1 MTKNLNS
8 IVSTMFRYVF
18 FILLLISTPVLQA
31 ADNNRRVI
39 AFAQDTMANDYRR
52 AQVFE
57 VRNEVLKNPEVSFIY
72 SDGQGQTSLMIR
84 QIERFIK
91 LKVDLLI
98 IGTNDEKAIVPVV
111 SKAYKKGIP
120 VIILDRGIQSSEY
133 TSFINSDNIKIGRLA
148 AEYIAEK
155 LNGNGVV
162 LLFEG
167 IQKADVTKLR
177 SKGFIDEMSKH
188 KEIRIIKRTGNF
200 LRKDAIIEM
209 EKLLKQNI
217 HLDAI
222 FSESDSMLSGVRLVL
237 KRYNIDPASIVMVGC
252 DYISEAQQAIRNGS
266 QAASIKFPLGG
277 KKSVEIALKIL
288 NDEPVPKHIYNPVK
302 LITKENVDTTA
313 PIF

>member
-222 FSESDSMLSGVRLVL
+222 FSEVTV
-237 KRYNIDPASIVMVGC
+237 C
-252 DYISEAQQAIRNGS
+252 
-266 QAASIKFPLGG
+266 
-277 KKSVEIALKIL
+277 
-288 NDEPVPKHIYNPVK
+288 
-302 LITKENVDTTA
+302 
-313 PIF
+313 